1 MSKIKKKLFVRWVLY
16 LVGMAVLAVGLTLN
30 TKTGLGVSAIM
41 SIPFA
46 ISEIWVLDFGNVTLV
61 VYAAFVVIQMLL
73 HLCLRKKFTGR
84 KLGMTLLLDILQ
96 LPLSLGFTRI
106 INLVSRL
113 VPMLGEAYPDRFIG
127 SFAGRVLVLLLAVIL
142 TGIGAAMTLNMR
154 IVPNPGDG
162 IIQVLAEAT
171 GKKVGFTKNWFD
183 ILNVC
188 INLVLGF
195 VFAGGIVGVGLG
207 TIVAALGVG
216 RVIALFNR
224 ICAAQMK
231 RAAGL

>member
-1 MSKIKKKLFVRWVLY
+1 MGKKKLMIRWVYY

-46 ISEIWVLDFGNVTLV
+46 ISEIWTLDFGNVTLV
-61 VYAAFVVIQMLL
+61 VYIVFIAVQMLL
-73 HLCLRKKFTGR
+73 HLCLRKKFSGR
-84 KLGMTLLLDILQ
+84 KLWMTLLLDVLQ

-113 VPMLGEAYPDRFIG
+113 IPMLSEAYPDSFMG
-127 SFAGRVLVLLLAVIL
+127 SFVGRVLVLLLAVIL
-142 TGIGAAMTLNMR
+142 TGVGAAMTLNMR

-171 GKKVGFTKNWFD
+171 GKKVGVTKNWFD

-188 INLVLGF
+188 INLILGF
-195 VFAGGIVGVGLG
+195 VMTGGIVGVGLG

-224 ICAAQMK
+224 ICGTRMK
-231 RAAGL
+231 AAAGL

>member
-1 MSKIKKKLFVRWVLY
+1 MGKKKLMIRWVYY

-46 ISEIWVLDFGNVTLV
+46 ISEIWTLDFGNVTLV
-61 VYAAFVVIQMLL
+61 VYIVFIAVQVLL
-73 HLCLRKKFTGR
+73 HLCLRKRFSGR
-84 KLGMTLLLDILQ
+84 KPWMTLLLDVLQ

-113 VPMLGEAYPDRFIG
+113 IPMLSEAYPDSFMG
-127 SFAGRVLVLLLAVIL
+127 SFVGRVLVLLLAVIL
-142 TGIGAAMTLNMR
+142 TGVGAAMTLNMR

-171 GKKVGFTKNWFD
+171 GKKVGVTKNWFD

-188 INLVLGF
+188 INLILGF
-195 VFAGGIVGVGLG
+195 VMTGGIVGVGLG

-224 ICAAQMK
+224 ICGTRMK
-231 RAAGL
+231 AAAGL

>member
-1 MSKIKKKLFVRWVLY
+1 MGKKKLMIRWVYY

-46 ISEIWVLDFGNVTLV
+46 ISEIWTLDFGNVTLV
-61 VYAAFVVIQMLL
+61 VYIVFIAVQVLL
-73 HLCLRKKFTGR
+73 HLCLRKKFSGR
-84 KLGMTLLLDILQ
+84 KPWMTLLLDVLQ

-113 VPMLGEAYPDRFIG
+113 IPMLSEAYPDSFMG
-127 SFAGRVLVLLLAVIL
+127 SFVGRVLVLLLAVIL
-142 TGIGAAMTLNMR
+142 TGVGAAMTLNMR

-171 GKKVGFTKNWFD
+171 GKKVGVTKNWFD

-188 INLVLGF
+188 INLILGF
-195 VFAGGIVGVGLG
+195 VMTGGIVGVGLG

-224 ICAAQMK
+224 ICGTRMK
-231 RAAGL
+231 AAAGL

>member
-1 MSKIKKKLFVRWVLY
+1 MGKKKLMIRWVYY

-46 ISEIWVLDFGNVTLV
+46 ISEIWTLDFGNVTLV
-61 VYAAFVVIQMLL
+61 VYIVFIAVQVLL
-73 HLCLRKKFTGR
+73 HLCLRKKFSGR
-84 KLGMTLLLDILQ
+84 KLWMTLLLDVLQ

-113 VPMLGEAYPDRFIG
+113 IPMLSEAYPDSFMG
-127 SFAGRVLVLLLAVIL
+127 SFVGRVLVLLLAVIL
-142 TGIGAAMTLNMR
+142 TGVGAAMTLNMR

-171 GKKVGFTKNWFD
+171 GKKVGVTKNWFD

-188 INLVLGF
+188 INLILGF
-195 VFAGGIVGVGLG
+195 VMTGGIVGVGLG

-224 ICAAQMK
+224 ICGTRMK
-231 RAAGL
+231 AAAGL